1 MSSLNFK
8 ELDVY
13 ASKMLDFKVKCE
25 CGHSVI
31 VIPKHINKKGYSIC
45 SHCGKKI
52 YCEKKDE
59 FKDKLLKE
67 LRR

>member
-1 MSSLNFK
+1 MQYLSYKEIKKYSSVM
-8 ELDVY
+8 EQY
-13 ASKMLDFKVKCE
+13 KVKCN

-31 VIPKHINKKGYSIC
+31 VLPKHINKKGYSIC

-59 FKDKLLKE
+59 FKDKLLREMKK
-67 LRR
+67 